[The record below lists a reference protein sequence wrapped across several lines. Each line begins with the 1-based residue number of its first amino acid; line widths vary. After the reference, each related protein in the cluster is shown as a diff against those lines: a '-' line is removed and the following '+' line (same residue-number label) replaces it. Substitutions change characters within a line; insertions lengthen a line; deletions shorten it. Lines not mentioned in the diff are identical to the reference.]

1 MLIKTIYIW
10 AEGLESM
17 ELFLE
22 KKKFLSDHKKIFL
35 IILLSILM
43 LMCFLLPYIQII
55 VNKNNFCVTSLDILM
70 DSKLNIMDVSS
81 RATVSF
87 PNIMRIAVFL
97 SVLSPFVG
105 VLFISLKKRIFA
117 AESFIVGA
125 ITPII
130 SLITV
135 SDLKKQIIDLNISS
149 NRIYIGFIWPFF
161 LILILGVACA
171 ILSVWLKGGEKLA
184 EAVFFCFAS
193 ISVGLVFLITLY
205 MVISGLPAIIEVG
218 IFNFL
223 FGSEWD
229 PSCDKY
235 GIFYLILASFLGT
248 FGAVIIGVPVGV
260 LTAVFLSEIASKK
273 VAFFARSIVELLAGI
288 PSVIYGFFGMMI
300 IVPFIR
306 NVFAGFRTLNQKPV
320 VGDSLLAVILVL
332 AIMVLPTIISIS
344 ETSIRA
350 IPKSYKE
357 ASLGLGATHIQTI
370 FKVTLPAARSGILSG
385 IVLGVGRAI
394 GETMAVIMVAG
405 NIVNFPEL
413 LGSVRLLTTG
423 IAIDMAYSSGLFRQS
438 LFGIGL
444 VLFVFIMIVN
454 ISFMKISKRGVQTDA
469 TNR

>member
-1 MLIKTIYIW
+1 MDLFLTKKEFLNQNKKFFLIVLLSVLMLI
-10 AEGLESM
+10 
-17 ELFLE
+17 
-22 KKKFLSDHKKIFL
+22 
-35 IILLSILM
+35 
-43 LMCFLLPYIQII
+43 CFLLPYVQVII
-55 VNKNNFCVTSLDILM
+55 NKDNVCFTSLDILM
-70 DSKLNIMDVSS
+70 NSKLNIIGNGSEAS
-81 RATVSF
+81 ISF
-87 PNIMRIAVFL
+87 PNIMRISVLLA
-97 SVLSPFVG
+97 VLSPVFG
-105 VLFISLKKRIFA
+105 VLFILLKKRVLA
-117 AESFIVGA
+117 AESFVVGA

-135 SDLKKQIIDLNISS
+135 SDLKRQIVELNISS
-149 NRIYIGFIWPFF
+149 NKIYIGFIWPFF
-161 LILILGVACA
+161 LTLIFGIICA
-171 ILSVWLKGGEKLA
+171 IFSVWLNGGEKLA

-205 MVISGLPAIIEVG
+205 MIISGLPAIIEVG

-229 PSCDKY
+229 PSSGKY
-235 GIFYLILASFLGT
+235 GILYLILASLFGT

-273 VAFFARSIVELLAGI
+273 VAFFVRPIVELLAGI

-300 IVPFIR
+300 VVPFIR
-306 NVFAGFRTLNQKPV
+306 NVFTGFRTFSQRPV
-320 VGDSLLAVILVL
+320 VGDSLLAVMLVL
-332 AIMVLPTIISIS
+332 AIMVLPTIISTA
-344 ETSIRA
+344 ETAIRA

-357 ASLGLGATHIQTI
+357 ASLGLGATHVQTI

-454 ISFMKISKRGVQTDA
+454 ISFMKISKRGVQIDA

>member
-1 MLIKTIYIW
+1 
-10 AEGLESM
+10 M

-22 KKKFLSDHKKIFL
+22 KKKFLSEHKKIFL
-35 IILLSILM
+35 IILLSMLM

-55 VNKNNFCVTSLDILM
+55 VNKDNFCVTSLDILI
-70 DSKLNIMDVSS
+70 DLRLNISDINGGDYIY
-81 RATVSF
+81 F
-87 PNIMRIAVFL
+87 PNIMRVAVLLGFL
-97 SVLSPFVG
+97 SPLIG

-117 AESFIVGA
+117 AESFIIGA

-130 SLITV
+130 SLVAV
-135 SDLKKQIIDLNISS
+135 SDLKRQIIDLNISS

-161 LILILGVACA
+161 LILVLGLICA
-171 ILSVWLKGGEKLA
+171 ILSVWLDGGEKLA
-184 EAVFFCFAS
+184 ESVFFCFAS

-205 MVISGLPAIIEVG
+205 MIISGLPAIIEVG

-223 FGSEWD
+223 FGAEWD

-235 GIFYLILASFLGT
+235 GILYLILASLFGT
-248 FGAVIIGVPVGV
+248 FGAIIIGVPLGV
-260 LTAVFLSEIASKK
+260 LTAVFLSEISSKK
-273 VAFFARSIVELLAGI
+273 IAVFARTIVELLAGI

-306 NVFAGFRTLNQKPV
+306 NIFSGFKTLNHKPV

-350 IPKSYKE
+350 IPRSYKE

-423 IAIDMAYSSGLFRQS
+423 IAIDIAYSSGLFRQS

-454 ISFMKISKRGVQTDA
+454 ISFMKISKKGVQIDA